1 MRFAPLVLALVCA
14 VTLFVGLD
22 TVGYLDVRE
31 ARDGRVAEELISARD
46 PLTPLLAREALFD
59 KPVLGYLPE
68 ALTHDNEN
76 ESPLR
81 SRLLRAALAALL
93 VLVTWR
99 IGAEQFGSRAGL
111 AGGLVLAT
119 ALGLPFAA
127 RTDGTQTL
135 AALMA
140 WIATSD
146 FAVAVFADRPPGTL
160 RLTRAYVA
168 LSTALLVAG
177 PLPALCPLGGAALYA
192 RLARR
197 GDAWKRLRP
206 GAGLAIMVGLG
217 LPWYGAM
224 IERHGASFAAHVPWM
239 PYAVGAA
246 GAWYAGPLVA
256 LSFLIVGGF
265 PWSALLPAAFTHAAM
280 RWRDV
285 RRVRRAAAGPASPLA
300 PDDLATL
307 AREEREERAAHF
319 FIAGLI
325 VALVPIALYRDP
337 PLGAALPALPAMA
350 LLCGRFLDHLF
361 EDARRLSGAFARA
374 TFMLGV
380 TGSAVAIAVSMA
392 GARVTALF
400 PALRWVA
407 PLALLSGWAP
417 FLAHLVR
424 RPRLAAALI
433 GLPVVLGVPLVAWRL
448 LPELEDFLST
458 RTVAVAMN
466 RASPPRAPL
475 ALLEPPPPSLWLY
488 LARNPVVVGSLRR
501 APSELRAEDGNVYF
515 AFRPSREHET
525 ARELATPLEILS
537 RTPAMVLARARIET
551 DSTAIP

>member
-1 MRFAPLVLALVCA
+1 MRLAPLLLAIVCA
-14 VTLFVGLD
+14 ITLFTGLD

-31 ARDGRVAEELISARD
+31 ARDGRVAEELVSASE
-46 PLTPLLAREALFD
+46 PLTPLLGRQALFD
-59 KPVLGYLPE
+59 KPILGYLPE
-68 ALTHDNEN
+68 VLTHDGES

-99 IGAEQFGSRAGL
+99 IGAEQFGPRAGL

-127 RTDGTQTL
+127 RTDGAQTL
-135 AALMA
+135 AALLA
-140 WIATSD
+140 WIATAD
-146 FAVAVFADRPPGTL
+146 FSLAVFSDRPPGTL
-160 RLTRAYVA
+160 RLARAYVA
-168 LSTALLVAG
+168 LSATLLVAG
-177 PLPALCPLGGAALYA
+177 PLPALSPLGGAALYA

-206 GAGLAIMVGLG
+206 ATGLAVIGGLG

-224 IERHGASFAAHVPWM
+224 LERHGFTFAAHVPWM

-246 GAWYAGPLVA
+246 GAWYAGPLLA

-285 RRVRRAAAGPASPLA
+285 SRVRRAAAGPASPLA
-300 PDDLATL
+300 PEDLATL

-361 EDARRLSGAFARA
+361 EDAPRLRGAFAGA
-374 TFMLGV
+374 TFMLAI
-380 TGSAVAIAVSMA
+380 TGSAAAIAVSMA

-458 RTVAVAMN
+458 RTVAAAMN
-466 RASPPRAPL
+466 QASPPLAPL
-475 ALLEPPPPSLWLY
+475 ALLEPPPPSLRLY
-488 LARNPVVVGSLRR
+488 LARNPVVVRSLRS
-501 APSELRAEDGNVYF
+501 PPPELRAADGEVYF

-525 ARELATPLEILS
+525 ARQLGTPLEILS
-537 RTPAMVLARARIET
+537 RTPAMVLARARIEP
-551 DSTAIP
+551 DSAATP

>member
-1 MRFAPLVLALVCA
+1 
-14 VTLFVGLD
+14 
-22 TVGYLDVRE
+22 
-31 ARDGRVAEELISARD
+31 
-46 PLTPLLAREALFD
+46 
-59 KPVLGYLPE
+59 
-68 ALTHDNEN
+68 
-76 ESPLR
+76 
-81 SRLLRAALAALL
+81 
-93 VLVTWR
+93 
-99 IGAEQFGSRAGL
+99 
-111 AGGLVLAT
+111 
-119 ALGLPFAA
+119 
-127 RTDGTQTL
+127 
-135 AALMA
+135 
-140 WIATSD
+140 
-146 FAVAVFADRPPGTL
+146 
-160 RLTRAYVA
+160 
-168 LSTALLVAG
+168 
-177 PLPALCPLGGAALYA
+177 
-192 RLARR
+192 
-197 GDAWKRLRP
+197 
-206 GAGLAIMVGLG
+206 
-217 LPWYGAM
+217 
-224 IERHGASFAAHVPWM
+224 
-239 PYAVGAA
+239 
-246 GAWYAGPLVA
+246 
-256 LSFLIVGGF
+256 
-265 PWSALLPAAFTHAAM
+265 
-280 RWRDV
+280 
-285 RRVRRAAAGPASPLA
+285 
-300 PDDLATL
+300 
-307 AREEREERAAHF
+307 
-319 FIAGLI
+319 
-325 VALVPIALYRDP
+325 
-337 PLGAALPALPAMA
+337 MA